1 MSDGVIRPQTSEK
14 PSSPLPVKPIVAL
27 RKKTHFPPVFVWFF
41 EKVGKD
47 NGKKEI
53 KKKERARTI
62 HPSPPRASVILTDIL
77 SLLRINSSPSPTL
90 SGKCGTAESQSTLN
104 F

>member
-1 MSDGVIRPQTSEK
+1 MKGVSGGGREGGGEVSDGVIRPQTSEK

-27 RKKTHFPPVFVWFF
+27 RKKTHFLPVFVCFF

-47 NGKKEI
+47 NGKTER
-53 KKKERARTI
+53 KKKERKRPERSI
-62 HPSPPRASVILTDIL
+62 PSPPELAS
-77 SLLRINSSPSPTL
+77 
-90 SGKCGTAESQSTLN
+90 